1 MANNSWKL
9 INRLF
14 LIFIFIFLLLF
25 FLLWRFDN
33 QRVERFRT
41 ILLDNL
47 IPNISFVF
55 YPIKFVGAI
64 TNDFKSYF
72 ELYQEN
78 KNLKNDL
85 QNMKNWKEAALQLR
99 VQNTQLR
106 ALNNLKLSPKISWIT
121 GEIIAD
127 SGSPFNQSGLIN
139 IGTQDGIEDGSA
151 VVDGLG
157 LIGRIS
163 GIGNSTAR
171 VIFLSDANSSIPVII
186 RPTGQKGIL
195 NGDNSKS
202 PLLKFVSDRKSIKP
216 GYRVVTSG
224 DGGVLPS
231 DILIG
236 TVAVG
241 KKGKLRVMLSAKFE
255 DLNFVRVLETT
266 KIDLIEKPGEI
277 IKKNE

>member
-1 MANNSWKL
+1 MANKSWKL

-14 LIFIFIFLLLF
+14 LTIIFLILLLF

-41 ILLDNL
+41 VLLDNL
-47 IPNISFVF
+47 IPNISFIF
-55 YPIKFVGAI
+55 YPIKSIGAI

-106 ALNNLKLSPKISWIT
+106 ALNNLKLSPKIFWIT

-139 IGTQDGIEDGSA
+139 IGSLDGIEDGSA

-163 GIGNSTAR
+163 GVGNRTAR
-171 VIFLSDANSSIPVII
+171 VIFLSDANSSIPVTI
-186 RPTGQKGIL
+186 RPTGQKAIL
-195 NGDNSKS
+195 NGDNSKT
-202 PLLKFVSDRKSIKP
+202 PLLKFISDRKSIKP

-236 TVAVG
+236 TVAIG
-241 KKGKLRVMLSAKFE
+241 KSGKLRVILSAKFE
-255 DLNFVRVLETT
+255 DLNFVRVLEST
-266 KIDLIEKPGEI
+266 KIDIIDKPGEI

>member
-25 FLLWRFDN
+25 FVLWRFDN

-41 ILLDNL
+41 VLLDNL
-47 IPNISFVF
+47 IPNISFIF
-55 YPIKFVGAI
+55 YPIKSVGAI

-72 ELYQEN
+72 ELYREN

-85 QNMKNWKEAALQLR
+85 QNMKNWKEAALQLQ

-106 ALNNLKLSPKISWIT
+106 ALNNLKLSPKIFWIT

-139 IGTQDGIEDGSA
+139 IGSLDGIEDGSA
-151 VVDGLG
+151 VVDGVG

-163 GIGNSTAR
+163 GIGNRTAR
-171 VIFLSDANSSIPVII
+171 VIFLSDANSSIPVVI
-186 RPTGQKGIL
+186 RSTGQKAIL

-202 PLLKFVSDRKSIKP
+202 PLLKFISDRKSIKP

-224 DGGVLPS
+224 DGGVLPP

-236 TVAVG
+236 TVAIG
-241 KKGKLRVMLSAKFE
+241 KKGKLRVILSAKFE

>member
-1 MANNSWKL
+1 MVNKSWKL

-14 LIFIFIFLLLF
+14 IAILCVLLIFI

-33 QRVERFRT
+33 QRVERFRIT
-41 ILLDNL
+41 LLDNL
-47 IPNISFVF
+47 VPNINFLY
-55 YPIKFVGAI
+55 YPISTVGTI
-64 TNDFKSYF
+64 FKDFKSYF

-85 QNMKNWKEAALQLR
+85 QNMKTWKEAALQLR

-106 ALNNLKLSPKISWIT
+106 ALNNLKLSPETFWIT

-139 IGTQDGIEDGSA
+139 IGSLDGVEDGSA

-163 GIGNSTAR
+163 GLGSKTSR
-171 VIFLSDANSSIPVII
+171 VIFLSDANSSIPAVI
-186 RPTGQKGIL
+186 RPSGQKAIL
-195 NGDNSKS
+195 NGDNTKN
-202 PLLKFVSDRKSIKP
+202 PLLKFVADKKSIKP

-236 TVAVG
+236 TVAID
-241 KKGKLRVMLSAKFE
+241 KKGKLRVVLAAKYE
-255 DLNFVRVLETT
+255 DLNFVRVLETP
-266 KIDLIEKPGEI
+266 KIDIIEKPGKI
-277 IKKNE
+277 IKNE